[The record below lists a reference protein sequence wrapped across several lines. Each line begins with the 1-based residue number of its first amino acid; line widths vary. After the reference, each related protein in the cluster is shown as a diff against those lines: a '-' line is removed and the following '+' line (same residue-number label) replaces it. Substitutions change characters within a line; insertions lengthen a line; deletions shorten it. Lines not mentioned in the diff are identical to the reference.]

1 MSATLEQVH
10 SQLEKA
16 ARLLESVNSI
26 KANLDGEFSDNFKN
40 AETELGFVESSLNT
54 YVNIESVPGA
64 RTPKWYTVDID
75 FDSGETQSKS
85 RAFEISSE
93 GAFVVSTMQVFY
105 KVTDTEASHYAFTS
119 SAPNLSPVTL
129 PIGRYLPATTYPIF
143 AEGVLKNICRDA
155 ATTPTPSVG
164 GNSLYEFPEFSFLFE
179 VETGGQ
185 RWTNR
190 PIPASALYTTEHPLH
205 FGETCYLDRTER
217 LIVTARPDARI
228 PLTGTLRL
236 VMHGYQVLGP
246 MDPNKFRRFR

>member
-1 MSATLEQVH
+1 MNATLEQVH

-16 ARLLESVNSI
+16 SRLLESVNSI
-26 KANLDGEFSDNFKN
+26 KTKLEGDFSENLKN
-40 AETELGFVESSLNT
+40 AENEIGIVEASLNE

-93 GAFVVSTMQVFY
+93 GAFVISTMQVFY
-105 KVTDTEASHYAFTS
+105 KVTDTNASNYAFTS
-119 SAPNLSPVTL
+119 DATNLSPVTL
-129 PIGRYLPATTYPIF
+129 PIGRYLPATAYPIF
-143 AEGVLKNICRDA
+143 AEGVFKNIVRDA
-155 ATTPTPSVG
+155 ATTPTPSVS

-179 VETGGQ
+179 VETASQ

-205 FGETCYLDRTER
+205 FGETCYLERTER

-246 MDPNKFRRFR
+246 MDPTKFRRFR